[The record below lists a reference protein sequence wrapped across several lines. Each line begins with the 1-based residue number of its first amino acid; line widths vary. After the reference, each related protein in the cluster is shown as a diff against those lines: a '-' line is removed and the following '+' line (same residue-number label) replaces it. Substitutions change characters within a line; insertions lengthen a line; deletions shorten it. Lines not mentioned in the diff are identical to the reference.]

1 MDVVAYIL
9 HLSINEAT
17 GEMVVQTLTPPPNSQ
32 DRRSLAETQMVR
44 YKQIMGG
51 TLARP
56 DLANQQTESKAP
68 TNAVGLCPDQSA
80 AVPR

>member
-17 GEMVVQTLTPPPNSQ
+17 GEMVVQTLISNIQ
-32 DRRSLAETQMVR
+32 YRRSLAETQMVR

-51 TLARP
+51 ILARP